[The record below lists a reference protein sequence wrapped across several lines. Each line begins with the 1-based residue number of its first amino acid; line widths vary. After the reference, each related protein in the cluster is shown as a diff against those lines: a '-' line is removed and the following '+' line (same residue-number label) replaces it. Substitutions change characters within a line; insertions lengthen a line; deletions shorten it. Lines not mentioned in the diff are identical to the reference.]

1 MVLGDVGQSIAVFSA
16 SHRLRIM
23 KFVPFLSPLAAAV
36 ALLAVL
42 PVQAGIQ
49 PTCGITKGPSGLC
62 TAPTATVINAPGG
75 KRRSETFFMGINWN
89 FGTKAPE
96 LVLGLRS
103 LRTGVDKKS
112 SGAQLDMFLPF
123 LGGIS
128 FDRIRLSYVGGQRSV
143 LGQLGFGYSF
153 SLQTPLVGL
162 GVQVPYANF
171 GLDYLFRGTALP
183 YVGLNS
189 LNRPKMPTGGAS
201 STTYACNSGVLTTP
215 ITDFEFDDEPN
226 QTLADRTCFEATQQP
241 T

>member
-1 MVLGDVGQSIAVFSA
+1 
-16 SHRLRIM
+16 
-23 KFVPFLSPLAAAV
+23 
-36 ALLAVL
+36 
-42 PVQAGIQ
+42 
-49 PTCGITKGPSGLC
+49 
-62 TAPTATVINAPGG
+62 
-75 KRRSETFFMGINWN
+75 MGINWN

-112 SGAQLDMFLPF
+112 SGAQLDVFLPF

-153 SLQTPLVGL
+153 SQQTPLVGL

-189 LNRPKMPTGGAS
+189 LNRPKTPTGGAS
-201 STTYACNSGVLTTP
+201 TTTYACDGFDPTP
-215 ITDFEFDDEPN
+215 SSVYSFDDEQT
-226 QTLADRTCFEATQQP
+226 QTLADRTCFQEEP
-241 T
+241 PV

>member
-1 MVLGDVGQSIAVFSA
+1 
-16 SHRLRIM
+16 M

-42 PVQAGIQ
+42 PVQAGNQ
-49 PTCGITKGPSGLC
+49 PNCGITDGPSGLC

-75 KRRSETFFMGINWN
+75 KRRSESFFMGINWN

-112 SGAQLDMFLPF
+112 SGAQLDVFLPF

-153 SLQTPLVGL
+153 SQQTPLVGL

-189 LNRPKMPTGGAS
+189 LNRPKTPTGGAS
-201 STTYACNSGVLTTP
+201 TTNYNCSNNDIQPTTP
-215 ITDFEFDDEPN
+215 ITDFFFDDEQT
-226 QTLADRTCFEATQQP
+226 QTLDDRTCFQP
-241 T
+241 QLLG

>member
-1 MVLGDVGQSIAVFSA
+1 MRAVPSRFSLSIW
-16 SHRLRIM
+16 LLIM
-23 KFVPFLSPLAAAV
+23 KFVSFLSPLGVAV
-36 ALLAVL
+36 ALLAVV
-42 PVQAGIQ
+42 PAQAGTPFPQ
-49 PTCGITKGPSGLC
+49 PNCNSPGKGPSGLC
-62 TAPTATVINAPGG
+62 TAPTSTVINAPGG
-75 KRRSETFFMGINWN
+75 KRRSDTFFMGINWN

-103 LRTGVDKKS
+103 VRTGVDKKS
-112 SGAQLDMFLPF
+112 SGAQLDVFLPF

-153 SLQTPLVGL
+153 SQQTPLVGV

-189 LNRPKMPTGGAS
+189 LNRPKTPTGGGAS
-201 STTYACNSGVLTTP
+201 STTYACGDNVVPSASTGFT
-215 ITDFEFDDEPN
+215 FDDEQI
-226 QTLADRTCFEATQQP
+226 QTLDNLTCFEATQQP